1 MKIFFY
7 KSLVVVF
14 LFLVSFHL
22 TFSFLF
28 KKIKTE
34 IANNFSKDKI
44 EIIKEQIRSELQ
56 NAIQK
61 EDYIKPSDAKLINQ
75 FLIKIKSDLDKNN

>member
-22 TFSFLF
+22 TFNFLF